1 MPNNYDKATKKINTL
16 LNKQQEIDNTLSIKD
31 YDLQK
36 LHESSNSK
44 KITYLES
51 AWVLCTKTTIYTE
64 DDCFEFLFAFSSN
77 LQITEKQLIN
87 VDHVVLFK
95 GNVIS
100 HKASEE
106 EVVVYGNYN
115 PNLNFVKL
123 ADNKYKVTIS
133 GTGIGDG
140 SEDIYAKLL
149 IAIKNYRQHNT
160 INKYEQS

>member
-1 MPNNYDKATKKINTL
+1 MNNYEKSKEKINKL
-16 LNKQQEIDNTLSIKD
+16 INKQQEIDNTLSNKD
-31 YDLQK
+31 YKLQE

-51 AWVLCTKTTIYTE
+51 DWTLCTKTKTYTS
-64 DDCFEFLFAFSSN
+64 DDCFEFSFAFSSN

-123 ADNKYKVTIS
+123 ADNKYKVTIF

-140 SEDIYAKLL
+140 IGDVYAKLL
-149 IAIKNYRQHNT
+149 IAVKNYRQHNT